1 MGGIREPCMVMFV
14 TVCLSLSLA
23 EESPV
28 KRASS
33 NENALQKFF
42 TDRFDWLPWFNTGK
56 SEKPPTSVYPILY
69 NYNPSLHY
77 GDTPANYFSPLN
89 APAFAYG
96 GLGTP
101 QHVHW
106 PQNVYWPQNVHLPFN
121 AQHPSHSHL
130 PPIVLVFGSK
140 PSNSL
145 ENLVHDIK
153 PTSLVEGLSPQSTGQ
168 SGHVG
173 QHPHQMP
180 GISQTGQIVQTAV
193 TSHALSSASSPI
205 KGEDREQF
213 KNESEVS
220 AQIPTKGSE
229 DIETS
234 SYEDDKD
241 IKIPFHYLY
250 PLLAQTAVS
259 QRNPI
264 QRKLNDRMGLVY
276 LRDLREGKKLP

>member
-1 MGGIREPCMVMFV
+1 MHFFFLE
-14 TVCLSLSLA
+14 
-23 EESPV
+23 
-28 KRASS
+28 
-33 NENALQKFF
+33 ALQKFF
-42 TDRFDWLPWFNTGK
+42 TDRFDWLPWFNSEK
-56 SEKPPTSVYPILY
+56 SEKPSTSLYPILY

-89 APAFAYG
+89 APVFAYSG
-96 GLGTP
+96 PGTP
-101 QHVHW
+101 QHI
-106 PQNVYWPQNVHLPFN
+106 YWPQNVPWSQNFHSPLS
-121 AQHPSHSHL
+121 AQHPSHSYL

-145 ENLVHDIK
+145 ENLVADIK
-153 PTSLVEGLSPQSTGQ
+153 PTSLVEGFSPQSTGQ

-173 QHPHQMP
+173 QHPHQIP
-180 GISQTGQIVQTAV
+180 VISQTGQIVQTAV
-193 TSHALSSASSPI
+193 ASQALSSVSSPI

-213 KNESEVS
+213 KNEPEGLS
-220 AQIPTKGSE
+220 AQIPVKGSE
-229 DIETS
+229 NIEPS

-264 QRKLNDRMGLVY
+264 QKKLNDRMGLVY
-276 LRDLREGKKLP
+276 LRDLREGRKMS